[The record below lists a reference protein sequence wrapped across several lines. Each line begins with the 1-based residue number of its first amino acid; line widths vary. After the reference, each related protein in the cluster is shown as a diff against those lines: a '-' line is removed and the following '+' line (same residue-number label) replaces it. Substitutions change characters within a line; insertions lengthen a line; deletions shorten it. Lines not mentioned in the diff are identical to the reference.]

1 MRILIVEDEIRLSEA
16 LEEILK
22 QEKYTVDT
30 AHDGESGLYDALSG
44 IYDLILLDIMLPK
57 MDGIAVLRRLRKEG
71 ISTPVIMLTAKGEVS
86 DKVQGLD
93 SGADDY
99 IVKPFAMKEL
109 LARVRAASR
118 RRGDVPPDATM
129 SFGDIKLDPGT
140 LVVSTSTK
148 EIKLNLKEKELL
160 ELMIL
165 RCDAVTP
172 KDYIIEKI
180 WGFDSDAGDNHV
192 EVYVSFLRKK
202 LAFLESNVGI
212 TTIRGVGYRLE
223 EKGDV

>member
-16 LEEILK
+16 LEQILK
-22 QEKYTVDT
+22 KENYTVDV
-30 AHDGESGLYDALSG
+30 AHDGETGLHAALAG

-57 MDGIAVLRRLRKEG
+57 IDGIAVLRRIRDQG
-71 ISTPVIMLTAKGEVS
+71 ISTPVIMLTAKGDVS

-99 IVKPFAMKEL
+99 VPKPFDTKEL
-109 LARVRAASR
+109 LARVRATSR
-118 RRGDVPPDATM
+118 RRGKVPPDATL
-129 SFGDIKLDPGT
+129 SFGDITVDPGT
-140 LVVSTSTK
+140 LVMSTSTK

-165 RCDAVTP
+165 RSNTATP
-172 KDYIIEKI
+172 KDYIIERV
-180 WGFDSDAGDNHV
+180 WGTYSDATDNNV

-202 LAFLESNVGI
+202 LSFVESSVRI
-212 TTIRGVGYRLE
+212 VTIRGVGYRLE
-223 EKGDV
+223 EKGSV